1 MTLIQ
6 FKVKTPKVMF
16 PHLEIHV
23 RFKCLNP
30 YHDLQIKDQQH
41 LTVIREKFSW
51 PATKNLVLRLD
62 PTQWVQEN
70 MGFADSDKKLVPAYI
85 IPPGTRTSQ
94 PYKCNSNYHPEK
106 IQSVLFVSS
115 LLTKVPW
122 QEQKRYTI
130 FAAGIWKVGN
140 IPRKQG
146 YSGQRQHCMTMC
158 AMEQRVSRD
167 AFEARGS
174 SAQAWRPAPIWS
186 NIRHWTCYTSHR
198 NQW

>member
-1 MTLIQ
+1 
-6 FKVKTPKVMF
+6 MF

-70 MGFADSDKKLVPAYI
+70 MGVADSDKKLIPAYI

-94 PYKCNSNYHPEK
+94 PYKCNSNYHSWENTKCALCLFLTDKSAVTGTEK
-106 IQSVLFVSS
+106 I
-115 LLTKVPW
+115 
-122 QEQKRYTI
+122 TI
-130 FAAGIWKVGN
+130 FATGIWKVGN

-146 YSGQRQHCMTMC
+146 YSGQRQHCMTC
-158 AMEQRVSRD
+158 AVEQRVSRD
-167 AFEARGS
+167 ALEARG

>member
-70 MGFADSDKKLVPAYI
+70 MGVADSDKKLIPAYI

-94 PYKCNSNYHPEK
+94 PYKCNSNYHSWENTKCPLCLFLTDKSAVTGTEK
-106 IQSVLFVSS
+106 IHNLCCRHLKSWQYSQKTRVLWAETALYDHMCHGAEGLKGCS
-115 LLTKVPW
+115 W
-122 QEQKRYTI
+122 GKRLCTGLKASPYL
-130 FAAGIWKVGN
+130 K
-140 IPRKQG
+140 
-146 YSGQRQHCMTMC
+146 
-158 AMEQRVSRD
+158 
-167 AFEARGS
+167 
-174 SAQAWRPAPIWS
+174 
-186 NIRHWTCYTSHR
+186 
-198 NQW
+198 